1 LLWYFEIKMTLDVAF
16 RKVRSFKDAAAE
28 ARCFEQNWGLPAH
41 AFEPFPVVLI
51 ETFAYLILR

>member
-1 LLWYFEIKMTLDVAF
+1 VNRDSVVTTNEE
-16 RKVRSFKDAAAE
+16 AAAE